1 MFPQS
6 IILVY
11 LLVSVAHSAFD
22 PSTPKI
28 LIKTE
33 ESSGPLVDEYAPI
46 AKRLKILDAGPSQ
59 SSETHPIPTYGEGST
74 VAHTGEVRE
83 PHGIPSNIVSSE
95 SSEVHPRPV
104 PREVSQLVHA
114 IANQKPEGM
123 LSLSE
128 ILTARLPHWKSLDD
142 VFLSHVLKAW
152 EKIPK
157 KFVLIHKDS
166 SELERYTLGVARELE
181 IIKANVQGDSLA
193 NCLDAIRIFGK
204 SKEKIS
210 TITKLKILELV
221 ESDSKIK
228 VMQSILA
235 ENQNDSQTN
244 NLLQCLSHENYRE
257 DWKRVCQ
264 QYGHSILEDTQQM
277 PDKYKTP
284 GFSSHSPDE
293 AFDEQS
299 EDVPI
304 MGMYHFKVADFLYQ
318 NKFINEESLRSY
330 YQLQKKGTLHL
341 IWSYAGWFFFIGPD
355 DLVWNVQTGIT
366 QHWYW
371 HIHNKSFKA
380 LSVKQEYIINLYFL
394 IKSLIDRATKEFKGT
409 WIMAEWK
416 LFEEAFSSQRLL
428 KILNDIE
435 EPKYPRAHGSHKV
448 TFFPNPRNYQDTEDM
463 EILIKLMY
471 KLTATNQDLDT
482 IAFGF
487 SIRLG
492 CELLNFIDHE
502 IFPGIIKEKLNKLGL
517 NAEQFEEKFKLILL
531 RSRILQTSSHAE
543 DYYQYIK
550 QGNRLLGMN
559 RFEVRFVF
567 ENYCNTIQEMLLEYL
582 ESYSRVEER
591 ADQLSVWLLHQ
602 SRMRLLYVHH
612 RNWSNRLKNCSKNL
626 LQQV

>member
-33 ESSGPLVDEYAPI
+33 ESSGPLVMLSENPINFFLLAHYSLVNNTTLWMLKEYAPI
-46 AKRLKILDAGPSQ
+46 AKRRKILDAGPSQ

-74 VAHTGEVRE
+74 VAHTGEVQE
-83 PHGIPSNIVSSE
+83 PHGIPFNIVSSE

-104 PREVSQLVHA
+104 PREGSQLVHA
-114 IANQKPEGM
+114 IANQKPEGR
-123 LSLSE
+123 LSLSDF
-128 ILTARLPHWKSLDD
+128 LTARLPHWKSLDD

-152 EKIPK
+152 EKIP
-157 KFVLIHKDS
+157 I
-166 SELERYTLGVARELE
+166 ARDLE

-193 NCLDAIRIFGK
+193 NCLEAIRIFEK

-235 ENQNDSQTN
+235 ENQNDSQTI
-244 NLLQCLSHENYRE
+244 NLLQCLSRENYEE

-264 QYGHSILEDTQQM
+264 QYGHSILEETQQM

-341 IWSYAGWFFFIGPD
+341 IWSYA
-355 DLVWNVQTGIT
+355 
-366 QHWYW
+366 
-371 HIHNKSFKA
+371 A

-394 IKSLIDRATKEFKGT
+394 IKSLIDHATNEFKGT

-435 EPKYPRAHGSHKV
+435 EPRYPRAHGSHKV

-531 RSRILQTSSHAE
+531 KSRILQTSGHAK

-550 QGNRLLGMN
+550 QGNKPLG
-559 RFEVRFVF
+559 R
-567 ENYCNTIQEMLLEYL
+567 
-582 ESYSRVEER
+582 
-591 ADQLSVWLLHQ
+591 
-602 SRMRLLYVHH
+602 
-612 RNWSNRLKNCSKNL
+612 NRLEKATLELKKEQISYQYGSYIKVECGFYMSTIETGL
-626 LQQV
+626 ID

>member
-1 MFPQS
+1 M
-6 IILVY
+6 L
-11 LLVSVAHSAFD
+11 
-22 PSTPKI
+22 K
-28 LIKTE
+28 
-33 ESSGPLVDEYAPI
+33 EYAPI

-257 DWKRVCQ
+257 DWKRV
-264 QYGHSILEDTQQM
+264 Y
-277 PDKYKTP
+277 
-284 GFSSHSPDE
+284 E

>member
-1 MFPQS
+1 M
-6 IILVY
+6 L
-11 LLVSVAHSAFD
+11 
-22 PSTPKI
+22 K
-28 LIKTE
+28 
-33 ESSGPLVDEYAPI
+33 EYATI

-74 VAHTGEVRE
+74 VAHTGEIRE

-104 PREVSQLVHA
+104 PREV
-114 IANQKPEGM
+114 
-123 LSLSE
+123 SLSE

-166 SELERYTLGVARELE
+166 SELERYTLGVARDLE

-193 NCLDAIRIFGK
+193 SCLEAIRIFGK

-244 NLLQCLSHENYRE
+244 NLLQCLSRENYQE

-330 YQLQKKGTLHL
+330 YQLQREGTLHL
-341 IWSYAGWFFFIGPD
+341 IWSYA
-355 DLVWNVQTGIT
+355 
-366 QHWYW
+366 
-371 HIHNKSFKA
+371 A

-435 EPKYPRAHGSHKV
+435 EPRYPRAHGSHKV

-482 IAFGF
+482 IIFGF

-517 NAEQFEEKFKLILL
+517 NAEQFEEKFKLISL

>member
-46 AKRLKILDAGPSQ
+46 AKRRKILDAGPSQ

-74 VAHTGEVRE
+74 VAHTGEVQE
-83 PHGIPSNIVSSE
+83 PHGIPFNIVSSE

-104 PREVSQLVHA
+104 PREGSQLVHA
-114 IANQKPEGM
+114 IANQKPEGR
-123 LSLSE
+123 LSLSDF
-128 ILTARLPHWKSLDD
+128 LTARLPHWKSLDD

-152 EKIPK
+152 EKIP
-157 KFVLIHKDS
+157 S
-166 SELERYTLGVARELE
+166 
-181 IIKANVQGDSLA
+181 SLA
-193 NCLDAIRIFGK
+193 NCLEAIRIFEK

-210 TITKLKILELV
+210 TITKLKISELV

-235 ENQNDSQTN
+235 ENQNDSQTI
-244 NLLQCLSHENYRE
+244 NLLQCLSRENYEE

-264 QYGHSILEDTQQM
+264 QYGHSILEETQQM

-341 IWSYAGWFFFIGPD
+341 IWSYAGRFFLIGPG
-355 DLVWNVQTGIT
+355 DLVWDVQTGIT

-394 IKSLIDRATKEFKGT
+394 IKSLIDHATNEFKGT
-409 WIMAEWK
+409 WIMAQWK

-428 KILNDIE
+428 KILSDIE
-435 EPKYPRAHGSHKV
+435 EPRYPRAHGSHQV

-531 RSRILQTSSHAE
+531 KSRILQTSGHAK

-550 QGNRLLGMN
+550 QGNKPLG
-559 RFEVRFVF
+559 R
-567 ENYCNTIQEMLLEYL
+567 
-582 ESYSRVEER
+582 
-591 ADQLSVWLLHQ
+591 
-602 SRMRLLYVHH
+602 
-612 RNWSNRLKNCSKNL
+612 NRLEKATLELKKEQISYQYGSYIKVECGFYMSTIETGL
-626 LQQV
+626 ID

>member
-46 AKRLKILDAGPSQ
+46 AKRRKILDAGPSQ

-74 VAHTGEVRE
+74 VAH
-83 PHGIPSNIVSSE
+83 I
-95 SSEVHPRPV
+95 HPRPV
-104 PREVSQLVHA
+104 SREVSQLVHA

-123 LSLSE
+123 LSLSA

-166 SELERYTLGVARELE
+166 SELERYTLGVAKDLE

-193 NCLDAIRIFGK
+193 NCLEAIRIFEK
-204 SKEKIS
+204 SKEKVS

-235 ENQNDSQTN
+235 ENQNDSQTI
-244 NLLQCLSHENYRE
+244 NLLQCLSRESYEE
-257 DWKRVCQ
+257 DWKR
-264 QYGHSILEDTQQM
+264 
-277 PDKYKTP
+277 
-284 GFSSHSPDE
+284 SPDD

-304 MGMYHFKVADFLYQ
+304 MGRYHFKVADFLYK

-341 IWSYAGWFFFIGPD
+341 IWSYAGWFFFIGPGD
-355 DLVWNVQTGIT
+355 HVWDVQTGIT

-371 HIHNKSFKA
+371 HIHNKSFKESMNIDYSIHFLIQIA

-394 IKSLIDRATKEFKGT
+394 IKSLIDHATDEFKGT

-435 EPKYPRAHGSHKV
+435 EPRYPRAHGSHKV

-482 IAFGF
+482 VAFGF

-531 RSRILQTSSHAE
+531 KSRILQTSGHAK

-550 QGNRLLGMN
+550 QGNKPLGRNRL
-559 RFEVRFVF
+559 EVRFVF

-602 SRMRLLYVHH
+602 SRMRVLYVHH
-612 RNWSNRLKNCSKNL
+612 RNWSNRLKNYSKNL
-626 LQQV
+626 L

>member
-33 ESSGPLVDEYAPI
+33 ESSGPLVMLSENPINFFLLAHYSLVNNTTLWMLKEYAPI
-46 AKRLKILDAGPSQ
+46 AKRRKILDAGPSQ

-74 VAHTGEVRE
+74 VAHTGEVQE
-83 PHGIPSNIVSSE
+83 PHGIPLILYHQS
-95 SSEVHPRPV
+95 PRKSILDLFLEKDLSWSMPLRTRNL
-104 PREVSQLVHA
+104 REGYH
-114 IANQKPEGM
+114 
-123 LSLSE
+123 
-128 ILTARLPHWKSLDD
+128 
-142 VFLSHVLKAW
+142 LSHVLKAW
-152 EKIPK
+152 EKIP
-157 KFVLIHKDS
+157 I
-166 SELERYTLGVARELE
+166 ARDLE

-193 NCLDAIRIFGK
+193 NCLEAIRIFEK

-210 TITKLKILELV
+210 TITKLKISELV

-235 ENQNDSQTN
+235 ENQNDSQTI
-244 NLLQCLSHENYRE
+244 NLLQCLSRENYEE

-264 QYGHSILEDTQQM
+264 QYGHSILEETQQM

-371 HIHNKSFKA
+371 HIHNKSFKGE
-380 LSVKQEYIINLYFL
+380 VNLASLELCQTGIYYKPYFL
-394 IKSLIDRATKEFKGT
+394 IKSLIDRATNEFK
-409 WIMAEWK
+409 
-416 LFEEAFSSQRLL
+416 EAFSSQRLL

-435 EPKYPRAHGSHKV
+435 EPNIQEPM
-448 TFFPNPRNYQDTEDM
+448 D
-463 EILIKLMY
+463 LIKLHFSQILGTIKIQRIWKSY
-471 KLTATNQDLDT
+471 KTDDLDT

-531 RSRILQTSSHAE
+531 KSRILQTSVMQKIIINTSSKKATLE
-543 DYYQYIK
+543 LKKEQISYQYGSYIK
-550 QGNRLLGMN
+550 VECGFYMS
-559 RFEVRFVF
+559 
-567 ENYCNTIQEMLLEYL
+567 TIETGLI
-582 ESYSRVEER
+582 
-591 ADQLSVWLLHQ
+591 D
-602 SRMRLLYVHH
+602 
-612 RNWSNRLKNCSKNL
+612 
-626 LQQV
+626 